1 MDNRTLAM
9 IVLGSLLFIIP
20 IARIWDAWGDYQTA
34 ATKVEGMRQATVVPM
49 KTALLN
55 RKVIDLPVMVE
66 NLFTF
71 SFPPPSPSP
80 STASPAPAPVPAPVA
95 APVPPGSSLGDIVG
109 DLRGKFE
116 RQFQA
121 VEIPEPPRFDL
132 GKIKVRGFFRRKGI
146 QKALV
151 LFDGR
156 LLLVTTG
163 DRIGNEVVVEKCD
176 FSREELTIRLVRT
189 GAVQQ
194 LLADKVVSHAQFAFN
209 FK

>member
-1 MDNRTLAM
+1 M

-71 SFPPPSPSP
+71 SFPPLSTSP

-194 LLADKVVSHAQFAFN
+194 LLAER
-209 FK
+209 